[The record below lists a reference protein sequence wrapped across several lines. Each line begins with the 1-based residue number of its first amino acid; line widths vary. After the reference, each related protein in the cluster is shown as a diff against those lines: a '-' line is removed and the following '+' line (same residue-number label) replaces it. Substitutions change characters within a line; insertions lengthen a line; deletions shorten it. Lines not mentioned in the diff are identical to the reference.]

1 MHYVKED
8 IEKAKHTNLYDYL
21 YQNHLSSFTVEGG
34 SLRLKKN
41 HSISIDRKKD
51 VSIS

>member
-8 IEKAKHTNLYDYL
+8 IEKAKHTNLYNYL

-34 SLRLKKN
+34 SL
-41 HSISIDRKKD
+41 
-51 VSIS
+51 